1 MTIRRAEEKDIPR
14 LIELLGQVLEL
25 HAKARPDIFVPG
37 TTKYTA
43 EDLKTMIEDDE
54 NPIFVAVDDT
64 GEVIGYAF
72 CQLRTQPFTNTMVPF
87 RSFFVDDFCVDE
99 KARGQH
105 VGKRLFEFIKQ
116 EAVRQDCYEVTL
128 NVWRGNDGAE
138 RFYEKMGMQT
148 KERQMEYI
156 L

>member
-1 MTIRRAEEKDIPR
+1 MTIRRAKEKDIPR
-14 LIELLGQVLEL
+14 LLQLLGQVLEL
-25 HAKARPDIFVPG
+25 HAKARPDVFVSG
-37 TTKYTA
+37 TTKYS
-43 EDLKTMIEDDE
+43 EEELKTMIGDDY
-54 NPIFVAVDDT
+54 NPIFVAVDDSD
-64 GEVIGYAF
+64 EVIAYAF
-72 CQLRTQPFTNTMVPF
+72 CQLKTQPFTSTMVPF

-105 VGKRLFEFIKQ
+105 VGKELFEFIKQ
-116 EAVRQDCYEVTL
+116 QAISRDCYEVTL

>member
-1 MTIRRAEEKDIPR
+1 MTIRRAKEKDIPR
-14 LIELLGQVLEL
+14 LLQLLGQVLEL
-25 HAKARPDIFVPG
+25 HAKARPDVFVSG
-37 TTKYTA
+37 TTKYS
-43 EDLKTMIEDDE
+43 EEELKAMVGDDY
-54 NPIFVAVDDT
+54 NPIFVAVDDSD
-64 GEVIGYAF
+64 EVIAYAF
-72 CQLRTQPFTNTMVPF
+72 CQLKTQPFTSTMVPF

-105 VGKRLFEFIKQ
+105 VGKELFEFIKQ
-116 EAVRQDCYEVTL
+116 EAISRDCYEVTL

>member
-1 MTIRRAEEKDIPR
+1 MTIRRAKEKDIPR
-14 LIELLGQVLEL
+14 LLKLLGQVLEL
-25 HAKARPDIFVPG
+25 HAKARPDVFVSG
-37 TTKYTA
+37 TTKYS
-43 EDLKTMIEDDE
+43 EDELKTMVSDDQ
-54 NPIFVAVDDT
+54 NPIFVAVDDSD
-64 GEVIGYAF
+64 EVIAYAF
-72 CQLRTQPFTNTMVPF
+72 CQLKTQPFSSTMVPF

-99 KARGQH
+99 NARGMH
-105 VGKRLFEFIKQ
+105 VGKELFEFIKQ
-116 EAVRQDCYEVTL
+116 EAINRDCYEVTL

>member
-1 MTIRRAEEKDIPR
+1 MTIRRAKEKDIPR
-14 LIELLGQVLEL
+14 LLQLLGQVLEL
-25 HAKARPDIFVPG
+25 HAKARPDVFVSG
-37 TTKYTA
+37 TTKYS
-43 EDLKTMIEDDE
+43 EEELKTMIGDDL
-54 NPIFVAVDDT
+54 NPIFVAVDDSD
-64 GEVIGYAF
+64 EVIAYAF
-72 CQLRTQPFTNTMVPF
+72 CQLKTQPFTSTMVPF

-105 VGKRLFEFIKQ
+105 VGKELFEFIKQ
-116 EAVRQDCYEVTL
+116 EAISRDCYEVTL